1 MEKEKEANGPHREY
15 YLFQFLNFHVF
26 TFCFCFLVRIWARIL
41 ICLNEG
47 VINFDFDLILS
58 HYYFLYCVYHIMY
71 VT

>member
-1 MEKEKEANGPHREY
+1 MC
-15 YLFQFLNFHVF
+15 
-26 TFCFCFLVRIWARIL
+26 TRIWARIL